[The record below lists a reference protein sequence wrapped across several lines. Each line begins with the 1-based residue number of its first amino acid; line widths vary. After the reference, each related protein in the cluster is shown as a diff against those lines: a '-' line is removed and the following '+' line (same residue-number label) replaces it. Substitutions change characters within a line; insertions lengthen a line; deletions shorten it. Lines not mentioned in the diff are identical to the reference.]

1 MLPLILRRAMILTAV
16 SLMAAGMI
24 AFCVKTVWAN
34 DNELPKLRIG
44 YAAEENMMTN
54 LAVSYIQNMESIQS
68 ICSLEAVTEQEGKQ
82 LLESGALSALI
93 VLPPDVMNEILS
105 GSNTPAALYLPPK
118 SAGAL
123 SDGGLRAVGEL
134 LFEELATAGMGML
147 GTAQA
152 EIYAA
157 EAVFQELS
165 AEALQSLYDDINQF
179 NLKTVT
185 GREKLFQ
192 TKTLSLT
199 ENDTY
204 VVYYGSAFLTVYG
217 LLAGLFFGVFCK
229 RSSLQQTMAAKRIGV
244 GYAAQFAVRCQ
255 AGFLL
260 MLLTLLLP
268 FGLLIVILPRLDKFL
283 TIHLTAYGVIAL
295 FFMILFLTV
304 YFMMIYQIVEK
315 RESALVVIG
324 ISAVLQA
331 YLSGCF
337 IPSVL
342 LPQAVVSIGK
352 LLPAA
357 MLKKG
362 FTILLT
368 GEAQG
373 LAYIV
378 TGLLIWGLLLFL
390 TAVWSMQNGGKRSAN
405 VRPKVNAGK
414 ISVPSLGM
422 VLFRRFLHRKSIWL
436 SLLCILVLSM
446 SITKVEQNAQT
457 QIRAAVYDASGA
469 FTELLCAYNGLVQ
482 FELYESDAQVQDAV
496 RKGKV
501 ECGYILPA
509 TLADEMTAQE
519 ARRAILVYQDADALA
534 VPVVNE
540 ILFERIFRQVS
551 FTWFVDYAVQGN
563 AVGQTEMDIESVK
576 AVIADCFYKEIQDGT
591 TFRFEVQRLNL
602 ESRVPETQQTKRTMY
617 PSYLVAAIA
626 VVLCT
631 LQGILQVVMDFRE
644 QNFYRQNRFAVSA
657 FTLFYPIL
665 LGVLCAFFIL
675 NNSY

>member
-16 SLMAAGMI
+16 CLMAASMI

-283 TIHLTAYGVIAL
+283 TIHLTVCGVIAL

-304 YFMMIYQIVEK
+304 YFMTIYQIVEK

-405 VRPKVNAGK
+405 VRPKVTAGK

-519 ARRAILVYQDADALA
+519 AKRAILVYQDADAVA
-534 VPVVNE
+534 IPVVNE

-576 AVIADCFYKEIQDGT
+576 AVIADCFYKQIQDGT

-626 VVLCT
+626 VALCT

-644 QNFYRQNRFAVSA
+644 QNFYRQNRFVVSA